1 MSSAINDTPI
11 DSSIFGQAP
20 GDWRVDRIRD
30 RLCGIVGGEWGDD
43 PDAHDD
49 GVEVPV
55 IRVADI
61 RDLDLTVDGL
71 TIRRIKESKLAGRLI
86 DNRTILIEKSGG
98 GENNPVGRAVRTR
111 MVTCDAICSNF
122 MAKIDC
128 GDTINPSFIVYTLD
142 ALYSCGVN
150 GACIQQTTGIQN
162 LRVLD
167 YLNTKVAF
175 PDRSEQHRIASYLDK
190 TCATIDTAIEK
201 KQMQLE
207 TLDALRKSIIHKA
220 VTRGLDDSV
229 ELKDS
234 GVEYL
239 ERIPLHWKVDRLKDI
254 VSLRNSKTD
263 ESSEAEDYLELED
276 IEQGTGNILSQR
288 NTLDVESAVTIFKKG
303 DVLFG
308 KLRPYLE
315 KYYLADFDGK
325 CTGEILAFEP
335 IRIRGQFLLYCIAS
349 PWFLGQC
356 NMLAYG
362 AKMPRVNWPTQLAKI
377 NIPLPPDD
385 EQDQIAAY
393 LDVRCDEMIKLKKN
407 INAQIATL
415 EQYRKS
421 LIHEC
426 VTGKR
431 RITEA
436 HLKEIEAHV

>member
-1 MSSAINDTPI
+1 MRLDEPWLDVVPDDWKGTRLKNISEINTHALSATTDDDHVLRYLEISNVNSHGIISEAAIEELPFIDAPSRAKRIVRSGDTVISSVRPNLQAVAHIDQASDNFIASTGFYVVSPNQNKLHPKYIYYLLLSEDTKQYLEAVAKGVGYPAVDDKDFVTI
-11 DSSIFGQAP
+11 KLLLPSIAEQ
-20 GDWRVDRIRD
+20 
-30 RLCGIVGGEWGDD
+30 
-43 PDAHDD
+43 
-49 GVEVPV
+49 
-55 IRVADI
+55 
-61 RDLDLTVDGL
+61 
-71 TIRRIKESKLAGRLI
+71 RRIA
-86 DNRTILIEKSGG
+86 
-98 GENNPVGRAVRTR
+98 A
-111 MVTCDAICSNF
+111 
-122 MAKIDC
+122 
-128 GDTINPSFIVYTLD
+128 
-142 ALYSCGVN
+142 
-150 GACIQQTTGIQN
+150 
-162 LRVLD
+162 
-167 YLNTKVAF
+167 
-175 PDRSEQHRIASYLDK
+175 YLDK
-190 TCATIDTAIEK
+190 TCAAIDGAIKK
-201 KQMQLE
+201 KQKQLE

-229 ELKDS
+229 KLKDS

-239 ERIPLHWKVDRLKDI
+239 GRIPPRWKVDRLKDI
-254 VSLRNSKTD
+254 INLRNSKTD

-276 IEQGTGNILSQR
+276 IEQGTGKILSTR

-377 NIPLPPDD
+377 NIPLPPNE
-385 EQDQIAAY
+385 EQHHIADYLDAKCAEIDSLRKNITDQIA
-393 LDVRCDEMIKLKKN
+393 I
-407 INAQIATL
+407 L

-436 HLKEIEAHV
+436 DVARIKTNDNSEQ